1 MKATIDGIE
10 APLAVLISQE
20 SNPVT
25 FNIPTLFLGDCREGD
40 IIDDCREGD
49 IIDITITRD
58 PESTNAAKVR
68 GSSLIEKLKQ
78 KSGKG

>member
-1 MKATIDGIE
+1 MRATIDRIE
-10 APLAVLISQE
+10 GPLAVLISQE

-25 FNIPTLFLGDCREGD
+25 FNIPTLFFG
-40 IIDDCREGD
+40 DCREGD

-58 PESTNAAKVR
+58 PESTTVAKVR
-68 GSSLIEKLKQ
+68 VSSLIEKLKQ

>member
-1 MKATIDGIE
+1 MKATIDRIE
-10 APLAVLISQE
+10 GPLAVLISPE

-25 FNIPTLFLGDCREGD
+25 FNIPPSFLG
-40 IIDDCREGD
+40 DCREGD

-58 PESTNAAKVR
+58 LESTKAAKVR
-68 GSSLIEKLKQ
+68 VSSLIEKLKQ

>member
-1 MKATIDGIE
+1 MKATIDRIE
-10 APLAVLISQE
+10 GPLAVLISQE

-25 FNIPTLFLGDCREGD
+25 FNIPTSFLS
-40 IIDDCREGD
+40 DCREGD

-68 GSSLIEKLKQ
+68 VSSLIEKLKQ